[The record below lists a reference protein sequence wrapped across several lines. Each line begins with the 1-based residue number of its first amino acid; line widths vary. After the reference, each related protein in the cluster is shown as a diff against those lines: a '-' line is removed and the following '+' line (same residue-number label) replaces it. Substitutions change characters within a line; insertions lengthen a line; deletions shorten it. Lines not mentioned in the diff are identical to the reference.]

1 MLLGL
6 GGDVLTPSTYVFPEE
21 GSCKNPGRVV
31 TEVTHMNFFQQ
42 KLEDIKRIIEEIQ
55 NTIQKRNLLHKH
67 IMNELE
73 QDSNSITNLLF
84 EISETRK
91 VSKDVLENELYQL
104 QNEKRTEQRLYLQ
117 EIWNLRR
124 ELLEK
129 ETQLHELENK
139 INAINQLGDLQW
151 TQ

>member
-1 MLLGL
+1 M
-6 GGDVLTPSTYVFPEE
+6 E
-21 GSCKNPGRVV
+21 GTAFVNPIVQDSD
-31 TEVTHMNFFQQ
+31 EVKKMNIFQQ
-42 KLEDIKRIIEEIQ
+42 KREDIKKIIEELH
-55 NTIQKRNLLHKH
+55 NTIQKRQLLHNH

-73 QDSNSITNLLF
+73 KDSNSITDLLY
-84 EISETRK
+84 EVSETRK

-104 QNEKRTEQRLYLQ
+104 QHEKRTEQRLYLQ
-117 EIWNLRR
+117 DIWSLRQ

-139 INAINQLGDLQW
+139 LHAIESLGEPLW

>member
-1 MLLGL
+1 
-6 GGDVLTPSTYVFPEE
+6 
-21 GSCKNPGRVV
+21 
-31 TEVTHMNFFQQ
+31 MNFFQQ
-42 KLEDIKRIIEEIQ
+42 KREDIQRIIEELQ
-55 NTIQKRNLLHKH
+55 NTIQKRHQLHKH

-73 QDSNSITNLLF
+73 QDSNSITNLIF
-84 EISETRK
+84 EISDTKK
-91 VSKDVLENELYQL
+91 VSKDVPENELYQL

-139 INAINQLGDLQW
+139 INAIRSLGETEWIQ
-151 TQ
+151 

>member
-1 MLLGL
+1 MNAHVENSSRRKVR
-6 GGDVLTPSTYVFPEE
+6 VLWIPRK
-21 GSCKNPGRVV
+21 GIGRN
-31 TEVTHMNFFQQ
+31 HKMNFFQQ
-42 KLEDIKRIIEEIQ
+42 KQADIKRIIEEIQ
-55 NTIQKRNLLHKH
+55 NTLQKRHLLHNH

-84 EISETRK
+84 EISDTRK

-139 INAINQLGDLQW
+139 INAIKNIGEPQW
-151 TQ
+151 IP

>member
-1 MLLGL
+1 M
-6 GGDVLTPSTYVFPEE
+6 TY
-21 GSCKNPGRVV
+21 NI
-31 TEVTHMNFFQQ
+31 FQQ
-42 KLEDIKRIIEEIQ
+42 KQQDIKKIIEELQ
-55 NTIQKRNLLHKH
+55 QTIHKRNLLHNH

-139 INAINQLGDLQW
+139 INVIKNIGDSQW
-151 TQ
+151 IQ

>member
-1 MLLGL
+1 M
-6 GGDVLTPSTYVFPEE
+6 E
-21 GSCKNPGRVV
+21 GTAFVNPIVQDSD
-31 TEVTHMNFFQQ
+31 EVKKMNIFQQ
-42 KLEDIKRIIEEIQ
+42 KREDIKKIIEELH
-55 NTIQKRNLLHKH
+55 NTIQKRQLLHNH

-73 QDSNSITNLLF
+73 QDSNSITDLLY
-84 EISETRK
+84 EVSETRK

-104 QNEKRTEQRLYLQ
+104 QHEKRTEQRLYLQ
-117 EIWNLRR
+117 DIWSLRQ

-139 INAINQLGDLQW
+139 LHAIESLGEPLW